1 MIVPPAFYSAISNHL
16 AENYSSSAYPKL
28 RIDLKRHTD
37 GEKDEDELAS
47 ESTQEA
53 KGAGVR
59 EGTARLLRRFRSSIK
74 VSGDSKMPSLFKSNS
89 KSDFVLLPCDVS
101 PPPGLKL
108 ASILDKHRAAP
119 DSVLTSLF
127 YEPVEAVK
135 EGELAPH
142 HQNMTDHRRGEL
154 LGGLRRAHRRTPAG

>member
-74 VSGDSKMPSLFKSNS
+74 VSGDSKMPS
-89 KSDFVLLPCDVS
+89 VLNLIPSPTLCCCRVMSRPHQVS
-101 PPPGLKL
+101 SSR
-108 ASILDKHRAAP
+108 ASW
-119 DSVLTSLF
+119 TST
-127 YEPVEAVK
+127 E
-135 EGELAPH
+135 
-142 HQNMTDHRRGEL
+142 
-154 LGGLRRAHRRTPAG
+154 LRRTAYSLHCSTSPSRPSRRVSWPLTIRI